1 MSEDTDL
8 REALRARILQDL
20 QALHRK
26 AGWIVGAGAA
36 LIVLGLVALAAL
48 ATAGIAA
55 VLLVGFAMLAG
66 GLVEIV
72 HGLAQRSGSRSV
84 FWVLLGAL
92 YAACGILVLR
102 NPVLAAGALTLML
115 GAGLAASG
123 IVRIALALR
132 IRQATEAW
140 GWVAASGAAT
150 IMLGLVILLLWPA
163 SSLTALGMLLALDL
177 LAAGLGWLMVGLALR
192 RLTPGAGDA

>member
-1 MSEDTDL
+1 MSEEADL

-36 LIVLGLVALAAL
+36 LIVLGLGALAGL
-48 ATAGIAA
+48 ATAGMAA

-66 GLVEIV
+66 GLVEVV

-84 FWVLLGAL
+84 FWVLLGVL

-123 IVRIALALR
+123 IVRIALSLR

-150 IMLGLVILLLWPA
+150 IMLGLVILLLWPG
-163 SSLTALGMLLALDL
+163 SSLAALGMLLALDL

-192 RLTPGAGDA
+192 RLTPGADPA